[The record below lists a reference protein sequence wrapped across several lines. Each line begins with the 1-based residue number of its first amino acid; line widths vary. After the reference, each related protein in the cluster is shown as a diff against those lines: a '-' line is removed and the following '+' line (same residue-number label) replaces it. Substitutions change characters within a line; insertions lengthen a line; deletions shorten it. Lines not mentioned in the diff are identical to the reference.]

1 MQAYSVITMSEGLN
15 PFNRNG
21 TQEGSM
27 GHIESPQNRIEVVK
41 RILELTHGSEGISE
55 ERLMYGAYLS
65 YLQIDEYLSLML
77 ATGLLR
83 YSRETKAY
91 RISAKGID
99 FLTSLRQMD
108 YLIKSID
115 E

>member
-1 MQAYSVITMSEGLN
+1 
-15 PFNRNG
+15 
-21 TQEGSM
+21 M
-27 GHIESPQNRIEVVK
+27 GYLKSPQSRIEIVK
-41 RILELTHGSEGISE
+41 RLLELAHGSDGVSE

-77 ATGLLR
+77 ATGLFR
-83 YSRETKAY
+83 RSSETKNY
-91 RISAKGID
+91 RITAKGID

-108 YLIKSID
+108 YLIKSVD